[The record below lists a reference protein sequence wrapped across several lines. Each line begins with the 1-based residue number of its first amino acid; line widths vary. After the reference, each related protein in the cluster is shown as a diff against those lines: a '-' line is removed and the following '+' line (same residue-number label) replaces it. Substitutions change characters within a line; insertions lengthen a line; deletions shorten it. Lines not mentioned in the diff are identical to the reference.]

1 MLAFR
6 VSHKGIVVFGIF
18 KKRESQADQAQ
29 KQIDD
34 ALKQMGASVLLITQS
49 GKIVMVSDSLRNR
62 PRDWLGGQALEVMIS
77 HPSLDPYFIYYENE
91 DYYLRMASNGSRVSI
106 ADFQKVQDAGTY
118 RNTVSQTLCM
128 YLILYLIRTQGK
140 DIRHPQM
147 SFSHNRIHT
156 NVVAYVERLNNWY
169 PIQHSSEESDSATE
183 RKVAQVNR
191 GSINIT
197 DVIAM
202 NAPSP
207 A

>member
-1 MLAFR
+1 M
-6 VSHKGIVVFGIF
+6 IVFGIF
-18 KKRESQADQAQ
+18 KKRESQDDQAQ
-29 KQIDD
+29 RQIDE
-34 ALKQMGASVLLITQS
+34 ALNQMGASVLLITQA
-49 GKIVMVSDSLRNR
+49 GKIVMVSESLRTR
-62 PRDWLGGQALEVMIS
+62 PKDWMGGQAIEVMIS

-91 DYYLRMASNGSRVSI
+91 KYYFSMAGGARSLANFQ
-106 ADFQKVQDAGTY
+106 DFGDY
-118 RNTVSQTLCM
+118 RNNVSQLLCM
-128 YLILYLIRTQGK
+128 HLVLHLLKTQGK
-140 DIRHPQM
+140 DIRHPGM
-147 SFSHNRIHT
+147 SFSHNRIQT